1 MNGKIY
7 SFDLAR
13 TPSGSMVLLLDN
25 EVFWISIV
33 DFSNDQEHNAIQL
46 MLEGHIY
53 KVTLEDR
60 RSNLLRG
67 LIANRLPSPTLMQLT
82 APMPGRV
89 ARIEVKPGESILAGS
104 GLLVLEAMKMENELK
119 AAVSGIVEKI
129 FVETGRVVEKGEILL
144 SIKAH

>member
-1 MNGKIY
+1 
-7 SFDLAR
+7 
-13 TPSGSMVLLLDN
+13 
-25 EVFWISIV
+25 
-33 DFSNDQEHNAIQL
+33 
-46 MLEGHIY
+46 
-53 KVTLEDR
+53 
-60 RSNLLRG
+60 
-67 LIANRLPSPTLMQLT
+67 
-82 APMPGRV
+82 MPGRV